1 MFQDYELLIFQW
13 SKPRPLI
20 LWSLPIYALLSVWIQ
35 EYFLFFEG
43 VFLHPMSASLAFN
56 EVLSYFPIHL
66 SPFLPW
72 LFVSRQSVFPHMH
85 PRTIITLL
93 YSAPSSFLV
102 IKKWYSRMQLKVEA
116 HKHTF
121 LALTHFS
128 DHPAS
133 SPRRHPSVEYRLEIL
148 IVLFCL

>member
-1 MFQDYELLIFQW
+1 M
-13 SKPRPLI
+13 
-20 LWSLPIYALLSVWIQ
+20 LSVWIQ

-43 VFLHPMSASLAFN
+43 LFLRTLSASLAFN
-56 EVLSYFPIHL
+56 EVLSYFPIHP

-72 LFVSRQSVFPHMH
+72 LFVSRRSVFPHMH

-102 IKKWYSRMQLKVEA
+102 MRKRYSRMQLTVEA
-116 HKHTF
+116 HKHAF
-121 LALTHFS
+121 LALTRFG

-148 IVLFCL
+148 IVLFLSLVLFPQCLKNVFYSILVTCWVNHI